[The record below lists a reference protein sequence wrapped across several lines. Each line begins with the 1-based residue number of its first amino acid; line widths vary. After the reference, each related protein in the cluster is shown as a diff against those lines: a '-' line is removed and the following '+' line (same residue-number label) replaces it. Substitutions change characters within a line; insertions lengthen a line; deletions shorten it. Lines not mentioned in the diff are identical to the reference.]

1 MYTYFISIILI
12 ILIFIILFKKNL
24 FLIIILIEIL
34 VTNITLIFALQSL
47 VYNLSINCVFILS
60 LTIISTCEICFG
72 LILLINLIKL
82 RGGINL
88 KF

>member
-1 MYTYFISIILI
+1 MFIYFISIILV
-12 ILIFIILFKKNL
+12 ILIFIIIFKKNL

-34 VTNITLIFALQSL
+34 ITNITLIFALQSL
-47 VYNLSINCVFILS
+47 FFYLSINCVFILS
-60 LTIISTCEICFG
+60 LSIISTCEICFG